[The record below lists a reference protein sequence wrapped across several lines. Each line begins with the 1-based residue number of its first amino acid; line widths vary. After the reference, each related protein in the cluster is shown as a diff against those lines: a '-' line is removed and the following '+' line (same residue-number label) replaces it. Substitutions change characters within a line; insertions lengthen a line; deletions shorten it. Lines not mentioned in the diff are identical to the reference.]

1 MNQDMLL
8 VAQAETP
15 ATETEAHG
23 EEGAATEETHATTEA
38 TGDHG
43 AEAAHAE
50 ESHLLLEALLFGA
63 LLVVIAIAAK
73 PAWKA
78 ITKALDARSEKI
90 RTELEETARL
100 REEAQSAL
108 AAYQRRQ
115 RDALSEAEA
124 IVAHAKEEAARIR
137 VQALAD
143 LEVTLKRR
151 EAMAMTRIAQAEAA
165 AIAEVRDSAVKV
177 AIEAS
182 RKIIAADLGSDRAKA
197 SKLVEQAIADL
208 PGRLN

>member
-1 MNQDMLL
+1 MTQDMVL
-8 VAQAETP
+8 VAQAEAPSTD
-15 ATETEAHG
+15 TEAH
-23 EEGAATEETHATTEA
+23 EAEAGATETHATTETA
-38 TGDHG
+38 ADHG

-50 ESHLLLEALLFGA
+50 EPHLLLEALLFGA
-63 LLVVIAIAAK
+63 LIVVIAIAAK

-78 ITKALDARSEKI
+78 ITKSLDARAEKI
-90 RTELEETARL
+90 RVELEEAARL

-108 AAYQRRQ
+108 AVYQRKQ

-137 VQALAD
+137 TQALAD

-151 EAMAMTRIAQAEAA
+151 EAMAMNRIAQAEAA
-165 AIAEVRDSAVKV
+165 AIADVRDSAVRV

-182 RKIIAADLGSDRAKA
+182 RKIITDDLGSDRAKA
-197 SKLVEQAIADL
+197 TRLVEQAIADL